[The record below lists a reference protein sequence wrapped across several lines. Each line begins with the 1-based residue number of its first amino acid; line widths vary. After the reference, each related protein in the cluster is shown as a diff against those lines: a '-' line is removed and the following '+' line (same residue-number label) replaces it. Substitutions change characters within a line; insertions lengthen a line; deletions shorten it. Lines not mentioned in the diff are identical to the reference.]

1 VIGEILPA
9 GVSSAEAFAD
19 PADAPQWP
27 ACGVVSRTGFPG
39 VAPVDTGGR
48 RNHDESM
55 NKSAGSASDRP
66 VRRHSGFLPAGWLP
80 AGRAEDRFRR
90 ELFSRPARDGLLYA
104 IAGLPL
110 SLIGFGFTVATLG
123 IGAYTS
129 LIFIGLPLIG
139 GSTLG
144 ARRFGVIHR
153 RLARRLLAV
162 RIPEPPPFRPGR
174 GLVGWTRAAL
184 MDAVGWRA
192 RAYLLL
198 KLPVG
203 AAGGIAALMWAI
215 GAYYLTYPLWWEV
228 FHRFTYHPSW
238 STRRVPVLAGP
249 LPFGRFEI
257 LTLPGTL
264 LIPSIGLAVVLA
276 APWATS
282 AVNAMDVSLIRRLL
296 GAATLSERVRELE
309 RTRAL
314 AVDDSVARLRS
325 IERDLHDGTQA
336 RLVAVT
342 MKLGLAKEK
351 LLGEDTAAGQPD
363 LNRALE
369 LVDTAQSTAQE
380 AMDEL
385 RGLVRGI
392 HPPVLNTGLGA
403 ALTSLTA
410 RSEIPVELIVDVPDR
425 PSPTVET
432 IAYFCAAELL
442 ANVAKH
448 SRARH
453 AAVEAVHIPGL
464 LRLRVTDD
472 GVGGVR
478 LDAVGGLQGLAD
490 RLRTVDGEMEISSP
504 RGGPTVITVELPSDA

>member
-1 VIGEILPA
+1 M
-9 GVSSAEAFAD
+9 
-19 PADAPQWP
+19 
-27 ACGVVSRTGFPG
+27 
-39 VAPVDTGGR
+39 DTAR
-48 RNHDESM
+48 RWNHDGAM
-55 NKSAGSASDRP
+55 NKFAGSASDRP
-66 VRRHSGFLPAGWLP
+66 IRRHSGFLPAGWLP
-80 AGRAEDRFRR
+80 AGRAEGRFLR
-90 ELFSRPARDGLLYA
+90 ELFSRRARDGFLYA
-104 IAGLPL
+104 LAGLPL
-110 SLIGFGFTVATLG
+110 ALAGFVFTVATLG
-123 IGAYTS
+123 IGAYFS
-129 LIFIGLPLIG
+129 LTLIGLPLIG
-139 GSTLG
+139 VSTLG

-162 RIPEPPPFRPGR
+162 RAPEPPPFRPR
-174 GLVGWTRAAL
+174 PGLVGWTRAAL

-203 AAGGIAALMWAI
+203 VLGGIAALLWVM
-215 GAYYLTYPLWWEV
+215 GPYYLTYPLWWEV

-238 STRRVPVLAGP
+238 RTRPVPVLAGP

-257 LTLPGTL
+257 LTLPGTF
-264 LIPSIGLAVVLA
+264 LIPAIGAVVVLA

-314 AVDDSVARLRS
+314 AVDNSVARLRS

-369 LVDTAQSTAQE
+369 LVDTAQCTAQA

-403 ALTSLTA
+403 ALTTLAAHSA
-410 RSEIPVELIVDVPDR
+410 VPVELIVDVPDR

-453 AAVEAVHIPGL
+453 AVVEAVHLPGL

-478 LDAVGGLQGLAD
+478 LDAAGGLQGLAD
-490 RLRTVDGEMEISSP
+490 RLRTVDGELKISSP

>member
-1 VIGEILPA
+1 M
-9 GVSSAEAFAD
+9 
-19 PADAPQWP
+19 
-27 ACGVVSRTGFPG
+27 
-39 VAPVDTGGR
+39 DTAGR
-48 RNHDESM
+48 RSDYEAM
-55 NKSAGSASDRP
+55 NKSAGSVSDGP
-66 VRRHSGFLPAGWLP
+66 IRRHGGFFPAGWLS
-80 AGRAEDRFRR
+80 AVWANGQSLR
-90 ELFSRPARDGLLYA
+90 ELFSRRARDGFLYA
-104 IAGLPL
+104 LAGLPL
-110 SLIGFGFTVATLG
+110 GLAGFVYTVATLG
-123 IGAYTS
+123 IGVYAS
-129 LIFIGLPLIG
+129 LTLIGLPLIG
-139 GSTLG
+139 VSTLG

-153 RLARRLLAV
+153 SLARRLLAV
-162 RIPEPPPFRPGR
+162 RTPEPPPFRPR
-174 GLVGWTRAAL
+174 PGLIGWTRGAL
-184 MDAVGWRA
+184 TDAVGWRA

-203 AAGGIAALMWAI
+203 VLGGIAALLWVI
-215 GAYYLTYPLWWEV
+215 GPYYLTYPFWWEI

-238 STRRVPVLAGP
+238 STRPVPVLASP

-257 LTLPGTL
+257 LTLPGTF
-264 LIPSIGLAVVLA
+264 LITAVGVAVVLA
-276 APWATS
+276 APVATS
-282 AVNAMDVSLIRRLL
+282 AVNAMDLSLIRLLL
-296 GAATLSERVRELE
+296 GAATRSERIRELE

-351 LLGEDTAAGQPD
+351 LLGQDTADGQPD

-369 LVDTAQSTAQE
+369 LVDTAQGTAQE

-410 RSEIPVELIVDVPDR
+410 RSAVPVELIVDVPDR

-453 AAVEAVHIPGL
+453 AVVEAVHIPGL

-472 GVGGVR
+472 GVGGVS
-478 LDAVGGLQGLAD
+478 LDAAGGLQGLAD
-490 RLRTVDGEMEISSP
+490 RLRTVDGELEIRSP
-504 RGGPTVITVELPSDA
+504 HGGPTVITVELPSDA